1 MIIISFIPDED
12 PLMRDG
18 ESIVLNTTIM
28 ANRSLLK
35 RGKRLVE
42 LEDGRVNISESLLF
56 GDSVY
61 NERNNLHKST

>member
-1 MIIISFIPDED
+1 MIIISFSLDD
-12 PLMRDG
+12 AHLMRD
-18 ESIVLNTTIM
+18 EECIVLNTTIM
-28 ANRSLLK
+28 ASRSLN

-56 GDSVY
+56 GDFVY

>member
-18 ESIVLNTTIM
+18 EYIVSDTTIM
-28 ANRSLLK
+28 ANRSLN